1 MDRLFKLVIGYD
13 GSPCSDAA
21 LDDLRRAGLPKR
33 VDAVVVTVAD
43 VFPPPEDELAGD
55 DVLSP
60 AALAL
65 VARSQ
70 AEAMKAVKHALSV
83 AEQGAH
89 RVKTDF
95 PGWEVRVEADGDSP
109 AWALIKMASQ
119 FDADLIVVGSHGHS
133 SAGGRFIM
141 GSVS

>member
-13 GSPCSDAA
+13 GSPCSDAT
-21 LDDLRRAGLPKR
+21 LDDLRRDRLPKR

-95 PGWEVRVEADGDSP
+95 PGWEVDRKSTR
-109 AWALIKMASQ
+109 LNSSHSQ
-119 FDADLIVVGSHGHS
+119 ISYAVFCLKKK
-133 SAGGRFIM
+133 
-141 GSVS
+141 